1 MKSLNCSLLK
11 SQALVI
17 LLTALV
23 PSAVTM
29 VAVRVLFDTDT
40 MLSDMV
46 RVPVRMVVPPICQG

>member
-17 LLTALV
+17 LLTAWV

-29 VAVRVLFDTDT
+29 VAVRVL
-40 MLSDMV
+40 SDRN
-46 RVPVRMVVPPICQG
+46 RVSVRMVVSPICQG